1 MTDKE
6 TEKLARSFW
15 ETINDNQADGVL
27 PDLTDEDLR
36 RLYHFMVLLMDEY
49 QEKKESEAL
58 K

>member
-49 QEKKESEAL
+49 QKKESEAL